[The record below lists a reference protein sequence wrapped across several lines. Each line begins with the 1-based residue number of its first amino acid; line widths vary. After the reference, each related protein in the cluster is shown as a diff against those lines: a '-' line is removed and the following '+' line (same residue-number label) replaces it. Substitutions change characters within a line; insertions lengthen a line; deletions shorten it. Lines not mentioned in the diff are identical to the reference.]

1 MNTII
6 ENIAPDLQGPI
17 ATLGDTQTS
26 ITCSQHVAKVK
37 YPSQSRMGAST
48 FEEAAAMV
56 KDGLAKLLLVPGA
69 YPAIGNFLMDEELV
83 LVKAFKKKIPA
94 LAFGNT
100 LNDIMAPLE
109 TIYHHAA
116 VTSLLPNVPGYNSGT
131 RFIASKSNEEAY
143 EAMLKHG
150 ERAGCV
156 SNKIVFEYY
165 DRPTLL
171 TLRTERDMSW
181 NVFAARRSINKKG
194 KRA

>member
-17 ATLGDTQTS
+17 ATLGDAQTS
-26 ITCSQHVAKVK
+26 ITCSHVVAKTK
-37 YPSQSRMGAST
+37 YPTQSRMGART

-56 KDGLAKLLLVPGA
+56 KDGRAKLLLVPGA
-69 YPAIGNFLMDEELV
+69 YPAIGKFLMDEEL
-83 LVKAFKKKIPA
+83 LVADTFMMKIPE

-100 LNDIMAPLE
+100 VNDVMAPLE

-116 VTSLLPNVPGYNSGT
+116 VTSLLPKVPGYNAGT
-131 RFIASKSNEEAY
+131 RFVASDSNEEAY
-143 EAMLKHG
+143 EAMVKHG

-156 SNKIVFEYY
+156 SNKAVFDYY
-165 DRPTLL
+165 GRPTLL
-171 TLRTERDMSW
+171 TLRTEREMTW
-181 NVFAARRSINKKG
+181 AVFVARHSTIKKG